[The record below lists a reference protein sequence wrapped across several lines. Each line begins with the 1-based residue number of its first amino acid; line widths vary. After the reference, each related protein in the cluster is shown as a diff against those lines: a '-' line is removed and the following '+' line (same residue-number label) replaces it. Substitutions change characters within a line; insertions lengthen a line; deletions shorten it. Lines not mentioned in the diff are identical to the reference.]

1 MNEIRELLRE
11 HYLVWAK
18 ENNTSFDKLKWF
30 KVAQLKEMY
39 GLEVNYATF
48 RKIVSPS
55 NRNYIPNQKTL
66 AKLLKFFNIPFV
78 NKNGGIELLKNK

>member
-18 ENNTSFDKLKWF
+18 ENNTSFDKLKWY

-39 GLEVNYATF
+39 GLEVLTTPLLE
-48 RKIVSPS
+48 RLVSPKV
-55 NRNYIPNQKTL
+55 IETTFQ
-66 AKLLKFFNIPFV
+66 AKRTIKILLTFFQYPLCRE
-78 NKNGGIELLKNK
+78 KRRD

>member
-18 ENNTSFDKLKWF
+18 DNDTSFDKLKWF
-30 KVAQLKEMY
+30 KVSELKEMY

-55 NRNYIPNQKTL
+55 NRNYVPSQKAL
-66 AKLLKFFNIPFV
+66 SKLLTFFKIPFV
-78 NKNGGIELLKNK
+78 VKNGGIELLKP

>member
-30 KVAQLKEMY
+30 KVSELKEMY

-48 RKIVSPS
+48 RKIVSKS
-55 NRNYIPNQKTL
+55 NKNYIPNQRTL
-66 AKLLKFFNIPFV
+66 SKLLTFFQIPFV
-78 NKNGGIELLKNK
+78 EKNGGIELVKK